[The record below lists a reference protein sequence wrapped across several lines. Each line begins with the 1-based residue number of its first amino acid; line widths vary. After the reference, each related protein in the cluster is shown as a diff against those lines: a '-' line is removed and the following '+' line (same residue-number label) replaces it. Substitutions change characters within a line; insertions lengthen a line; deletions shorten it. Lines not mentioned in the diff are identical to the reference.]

1 MKRNLRLKPNKFLSS
16 INFILSLIAI
26 VLGIFYLV
34 PTYKV
39 FGIIWIVMASI
50 LCIYYGLNLFTKKGI
65 SLYEIS
71 EDDKKRSK

>member
-1 MKRNLRLKPNKFLSS
+1 MKRNLRLKPSKFLSG
-16 INFILSLIAI
+16 INFVLSLIAI
-26 VLGIFYLV
+26 ALGIFYLV

-39 FGIIWIVMASI
+39 FGIIWIVMAII

-71 EDDKKRSK
+71 EDDKNRSK